1 MEIRIRPVNTL
12 HGEVRVPGDKSI
24 SHRAVMLGA
33 LARGETEI
41 ENFLFGE
48 DCLSTVRLARALGVR
63 VILEE
68 GRVVVQSEG
77 MDALREPGDVLDAG
91 NSGTTMRLMAGI
103 LSGCPFFSVITGD
116 ASLRR
121 RPMGRVIKPLAAMG
135 ARITGRC
142 DNSCA
147 PLAIRGGGLR
157 AIEYVS
163 PVASAQVKSAVLLAG
178 LFCEGRTVVIEPA
191 RSRDHTERLLRH
203 LGARVE
209 IEGERVAVWG
219 RPNLRGAKI
228 NVPGDI
234 SSAMFF
240 LVAGLIVP
248 DAEVIL
254 PGVGVNPTRTGALDI
269 LKQMGAG
276 IVLTNEREI
285 NGEPVADIRVSSS
298 RLTGTE
304 IGGDIIPYLIDEIPV
319 LAVAAALAEGETVVR
334 DAGELRHKE
343 TDRIAAV
350 VDVLGKM
357 GVNIEERAD
366 GFVIRGGRKLRGGV
380 CDSRGD
386 HRMAMAAAVAGLV
399 AEGETVIQGAE
410 CVNISYPAF
419 FDTLNRIGV
428 Q

>member
-1 MEIRIRPVNTL
+1 MEARIRPVKTL

-24 SHRAVMLGA
+24 SHRAVMFGA
-33 LARGETEI
+33 LARGETTI

-48 DCLSTVRLARALGVR
+48 DCLSTVRLVRALGVE
-63 VILEE
+63 VSLED
-68 GRVVVQSEG
+68 GRAVVQSGG
-77 MDALREPGDVLDAG
+77 MDALQEPADVLDAG

-103 LSGCPFFSVITGD
+103 LAGCPFFSVITGD
-116 ASLRR
+116 ASLRG

-135 ARITGRC
+135 ARITGRR
-142 DNSCA
+142 DNTCA

-157 AIEYVS
+157 AVEYMS

-209 IEGERVAVWG
+209 MEGERVAVWG
-219 RPNLRGAKI
+219 RPVLQATKI
-228 NVPGDI
+228 TVPGDI

-240 LVAGLIVP
+240 LVAGLVVP
-248 DAEVIL
+248 EAEIYL
-254 PGVGVNPTRTGALDI
+254 PGTGVNPTRTGALHI
-269 LKQMGAG
+269 LKQMGAD
-276 IVLTNEREI
+276 IVFMNEREV
-285 NGEPVADIRVSSS
+285 NGEPVADIRVRSS

-304 IGGDIIPYLIDEIPV
+304 IGGDIIPHLIDEIPV

-350 VDVLGKM
+350 VDLLGRM
-357 GVNIEERAD
+357 GANIEERAD
-366 GFVIRGGRKLRGGV
+366 GFVIRGVRQLHGAAI
-380 CDSRGD
+380 DSRGD
-386 HRMAMAAAVAGLV
+386 HRIAMAAAVAGLV
-399 AEGETVIQGAE
+399 AGGETVIRGAE
-410 CVNISYPAF
+410 CASISYPSF
-419 FDTLNRIGV
+419 FDTLNRLGE